1 MNECEH
7 EHDDEE
13 NGFYMVEPPAWK
25 FSLWDVAGIT
35 LHTTSGILGAL
46 AHGSML
52 LSQECQASANRAR
65 RTWDIRQA
73 ERKAAEQ
80 REAMAADLR
89 ALVEGGETS

>member
-7 EHDDEE
+7 DDDDQ

-46 AHGSML
+46 AHGAML

-65 RTWDIRQA
+65 KTWDLRQA
-73 ERKAAEQ
+73 EAKAAEE
-80 REAMAADLR
+80 RAAMAADLER
-89 ALVEGGETS
+89 LVEGGDES